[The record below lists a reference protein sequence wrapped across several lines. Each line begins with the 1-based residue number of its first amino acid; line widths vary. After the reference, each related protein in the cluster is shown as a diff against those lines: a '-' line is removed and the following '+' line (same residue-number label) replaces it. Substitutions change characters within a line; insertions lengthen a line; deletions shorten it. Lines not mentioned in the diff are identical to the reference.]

1 MSWKS
6 IRNFFLT
13 NVMSVSTT
21 GRREFLSLRPT
32 PALSRAA
39 ESATGWSSRYLD
51 RLRQDISVISHQ
63 DIIATHHTVL
73 SSFLQHT
80 ISTVFNMSSRESLC
94 VWVYAVGLTQ
104 CVMQCF
110 AMQLSVVDLFVSCG
124 FLCKEAGED
133 IGGKIESTMGQ
144 LPGCRH
150 PFSIRHVVESDSSL
164 LRRGCSSWLRGVDF
178 EVLQLCGREPE
189 ERESSPLESATAL
202 SLSPRQALLTS
213 KDISS
218 RSWARPV
225 QLLYEIQLER
235 SCKHFKVREWL
246 TFAFSIV
253 AICDPLLFT
262 TVYPKLSKM

>member
-1 MSWKS
+1 MC
-6 IRNFFLT
+6 
-13 NVMSVSTT
+13 VSTT

-51 RLRQDISVISHQ
+51 RLRQDISVISYQ

-80 ISTVFNMSSRESLC
+80 IYSVFNMSSRESLC

-178 EVLQLCGREPE
+178 EVLQLCGGSLRKGRALLLSQQP
-189 ERESSPLESATAL
+189 L
-202 SLSPRQALLTS
+202 SLSLHAKRSSQAKISRAGVEPDQFSCSMRYNLSVVASIS
-213 KDISS
+213 K
-218 RSWARPV
+218 
-225 QLLYEIQLER
+225 
-235 SCKHFKVREWL
+235 
-246 TFAFSIV
+246 
-253 AICDPLLFT
+253 
-262 TVYPKLSKM
+262 